1 MCILENWVYKK
12 IPLVIKYKIMKWDK
26 KQDSGESSWYF
37 ITGYGDEYNQC
48 EFTIKNCLQKF
59 NLKNLYFL
67 CYLKPGYYF

>member
-1 MCILENWVYKK
+1 
-12 IPLVIKYKIMKWDK
+12 MKWDK